1 MKAAVEYAI
10 TEATAMALDDLRQ
23 VRERF
28 NDDTENTERMKHANA
43 SIRLVQSLTRSW
55 TPTIVDPNND
65 GGTEE

>member
-23 VRERF
+23 VRDSFDEHTERV
-28 NDDTENTERMKHANA
+28 DRMKHANA

-55 TPTIVDPNND
+55 TPAVDPNND